1 MKKSLLFFFLIL
13 GLCSLKAQTRL
24 VELIGTPESPMNI
37 EVGESYRLDR
47 MGRQIFSFTAVEDGL
62 LTLTLTDY
70 CKIFLGELSFNSSTN
85 ELEFVTNEQ
94 LTTQGNN
101 VFILGAEQGKT
112 YLFQHDFT
120 WGTEIIMEVNFTPGP
135 PYIPVTLNRTIPE
148 SGAIYS
154 TSVSE
159 GNVNF
164 FFNLPIQ
171 ANAVSVNLILP
182 NGEKEVVTDIRA
194 EKDYTTSGTILT
206 VLLANTYQS
215 LMNAGSIKEGETFK
229 IAVENVYEEG
239 KPANSAQEEISVT
252 LKAAPQAVEYIGA
265 SKEETINSYY
275 IVGDKEG
282 LITLS
287 FTGEITT
294 EATSATLHYGDREA
308 GTYKEM
314 SIPFEI
320 NGNEV
325 TINLQGIPLNKSAL
339 NEQTVINIVLSG
351 LKDKHGYYIIGN
363 AIGSP
368 GSISLTYNITEIEV
382 NIFSEFMPKSGNID
396 SVNEV
401 EIWIAEGHY
410 LLFDG
415 VQLTYQKENE
425 TQTLLLSK
433 EELRIETDPY
443 SDKDLLVYVP
453 LENVYF
459 DAGEV
464 TIELLNALAINGN
477 RPVIKATYTSE
488 GKTDP
493 NGIDTIVAPTLET
506 PIYNLQGIKVG
517 TGCPQSMP
525 KNLKK
530 GIYILNGEKVIN
542 K

>member
-24 VELIGTPESPMNI
+24 AELIGTPENPMNI
-37 EVGESYRLDR
+37 EVGESYLLDR
-47 MGRQIFSFTAVEDGL
+47 FGRQIFSFTAIEDGL

-70 CKIFLGELSFNSSTN
+70 CKIFSGEVSINSSTN

-94 LTTQGNN
+94 LSTQGNN
-101 VFILGAEQGKT
+101 VFILGTEQGKT
-112 YLFQHDFT
+112 YLFLHDFT
-120 WGTEIIMEVNFTPGP
+120 WGKEIIMEVNFTPGP

-154 TSVSE
+154 TTSNE

-171 ANAVSVNLILP
+171 EDAVSVNLVLP
-182 NGEKEVVTDIRA
+182 NGEKKAVTDMRT

-206 VLLANTYQS
+206 VLLANTYKS
-215 LMNAGSIKEGETFK
+215 LVDAGKIKEDDTFK
-229 IAVENVYEEG
+229 VKVENVYEEG
-239 KPANSAQEEISVT
+239 IPENCAQEEISVT
-252 LKAAPQAVEYIGA
+252 LKASPKAVEYIGA

-275 IVGDKEG
+275 IVGDEEG

-287 FTGEITT
+287 FTDEVTT
-294 EATSATLHYGDREA
+294 EATSAILHYGDREK

-320 NGNEV
+320 NGSEI

-351 LKDKHGYYIIGN
+351 LKDMYGYYITGN
-363 AIGSP
+363 TIGSP
-368 GSISLTYNITEIEV
+368 GSISLTYNIIEIEV

-401 EIWIAEGHY
+401 EIWIAEGNY

-415 VQLTYQKENE
+415 VQLTYQKGNE
-425 TQTLLLSK
+425 TQTLLLPK

-443 SDKDLLVYVP
+443 SVKDLLVYVP

-464 TIELLNALAINGN
+464 TIEVFNALAINGS
-477 RPVIKATYTSE
+477 RPIIKATYTSE
-488 GKTDP
+488 GKAAP
-493 NGIDTIVAPTLET
+493 NGIDAISAPTQET
-506 PIYNLQGIKVG
+506 AIYNMQGVKIG
-517 TGCPQSMP
+517 IGNSQSMS
-525 KNLKK
+525 KSLKK
-530 GIYILNGEKVIN
+530 GIYILNGKKVIC

>member
-24 VELIGTPESPMNI
+24 TELIGTPESPMNI
-37 EVGESYRLDR
+37 EVGESYLLDR
-47 MGRQIFSFTAVEDGL
+47 FGRQIFSFTAIEDGL

-70 CKIFLGELSFNSSTN
+70 CKIFSGETSLNTSTH
-85 ELEFVTNEQ
+85 ELEFVTNGQ
-94 LTTQGNN
+94 LSTQENN

-120 WGTEIIMEVNFTPGP
+120 WGEEIIMEVNFTPGP

-148 SGAIYS
+148 SEAIYS
-154 TSVSE
+154 TTVAE
-159 GNVNF
+159 GNINF

-171 ANAVSVNLILP
+171 ANAVSVSMILP
-182 NGEKEVVTDIRA
+182 NGEEEIVTNIRA
-194 EKDYTTSGTILT
+194 EEDFTTNGTILT

-215 LMNAGSIKEGETFK
+215 LVDAGKIKEGDTFK
-229 IAVENVYEEG
+229 VKVENVYEEG
-239 KPANSAQEEISVT
+239 KPENCAQEEISVT
-252 LKAAPQAVEYIGA
+252 LKASPKAVEYIGA

-275 IVGDKEG
+275 IVGDEEG

-287 FTGEITT
+287 FTGEVTT
-294 EATSATLHYGDREA
+294 EATSAILHYGDREK
-308 GTYKEM
+308 GTYKEI

-320 NGNEV
+320 NGSEV

-351 LKDKHGYYIIGN
+351 LKDMHGYYIIGN
-363 AIGSP
+363 TIGSP
-368 GSISLTYNITEIEV
+368 GAISLTYNITEIEV
-382 NIFSEFMPKSGNID
+382 NIFSEFTPKSGNID

-401 EIWIAEGHY
+401 EIWIAEGNY

-415 VQLTYQKENE
+415 VQLTYQKGNE
-425 TQTLLLSK
+425 MQTLLLTK

-443 SDKDLLVYVP
+443 SVKDLLVYVP

-464 TIELLNALAINGN
+464 TIEVFNALAINGN
-477 RPVIKATYTSE
+477 RPVIKATYISE
-488 GKTDP
+488 GKADP
-493 NGIDTIVAPTLET
+493 NGINTITTPAQET
-506 PIYNLQGIKVG
+506 PIYNLQGVKIG
-517 TGCPQSMP
+517 IGNSQSIS
-525 KNLKK
+525 KSLKK
-530 GIYILNGEKVIN
+530 GIYILNGEKVIC